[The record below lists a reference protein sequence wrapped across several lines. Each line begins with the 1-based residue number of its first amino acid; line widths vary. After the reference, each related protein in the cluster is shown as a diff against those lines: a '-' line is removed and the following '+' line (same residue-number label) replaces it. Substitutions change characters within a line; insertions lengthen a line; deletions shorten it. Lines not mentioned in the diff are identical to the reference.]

1 MIQNIGHRLSKEAIH
16 DFKRIYLEE
25 FKEAITDEEAQEIAQ
40 RVIRF
45 FKILTDG
52 KAD

>member
-1 MIQNIGHRLSKEAIH
+1 MIQDIGHRLSKQAID

-40 RVIRF
+40 RLLRF

-52 KAD
+52 RAD